1 MRPSPLL
8 LVLLAAC
15 GTGGIQAHDAKE
27 SADDADGDGYD
38 ADADCDDA
46 DPAVNPGATEVCNGV
61 DDDCDGLLDTV
72 DDSLTDGIAAFADGD
87 GDGFGDPDGPVVTC
101 ALGEGAVEDATDC
114 DDSVSTTNPGATE
127 QCATVADDDCDGDN
141 NDEDADGCIA
151 LYVDADGDGFG
162 GEASACLCQPDEDHP
177 AYFSQ
182 DCDDAEAAVN
192 PDATEVCGNGVDD
205 DCDGTPGECPLIGT
219 LSLDSDGD
227 AAVTGLAADA
237 ATGTQVVA
245 PGDLDGDGRDDVVV
259 LAPGGAGAVGVVR
272 GGWTGDLPL
281 DDGDGLLLGAVG
293 LDSVAAVGDLDG
305 DGNPDLAVGSLSESG
320 GAGAVWVWTAPLD
333 GVASTGALPIRL
345 DGDAGWAAGVVGG
358 GGDVDGDGHAD
369 LLVAAPDE
377 GDVYLVHGP
386 VSAAAALSSRGTEI
400 RGAGSGVSALKIV
413 GDLDGDGLDDVI
425 VGSPNRSST
434 GRAWVLSGPVSAA
447 PSMTEADATISGVA
461 GEDRFGAAVGAV
473 GDLDGD
479 GYADVLVGAP
489 GVDLEGRDI
498 GQTFLFHGPLTADGD
513 APDLARATLRGEFT
527 GDLAG
532 TAVAGGADVDAD
544 GSPDL
549 LIGAP
554 GHDQVGSAAGLSYL
568 VYGPVSG
575 EVELKFS
582 GASVEARSRRDA
594 SGTSVALMGDAN
606 GDGFG
611 DLLIGSPGVDAPAGE
626 AGAAD
631 LVFGD
636 GL

>member
-15 GTGGIQAHDAKE
+15 GTGGIQAKGVHDSTE
-27 SADDADGDGYD
+27 DADGDGYD
-38 ADADCDDA
+38 AESDCDDA
-46 DPAVNPGATEVCNGV
+46 DPAVHPGAAEVCNGV

-72 DDSLTDGIAAFADGD
+72 DDGLVDGVAAFTDSD
-87 GDGFGDPDGPVVTC
+87 GDGFGDPDRPVVAC
-101 ALGEGAVEDATDC
+101 ALGDGAVEDATDC
-114 DDSVSTTNPGATE
+114 DDSVSTTHPGATE
-127 QCATVADDDCDGDN
+127 RCETVADDDCDGGN
-141 NDEDADGCIA
+141 NDEGAEGCIA
-151 LYVDADGDGFG
+151 LYEDADGDGFG
-162 GEASACLCQPDEDHP
+162 GSASACLCQPDADHP
-177 AYFSQ
+177 VYFSQ
-182 DCDDAEAAVN
+182 DCDDTLAAVN
-192 PDATEVCGNGVDD
+192 PDAAEVCGNGIDD

-219 LSLDSDGD
+219 LSLGADAD
-227 AAVTGLAADA
+227 AAVTGIAEGAE
-237 ATGTQVVA
+237 TGTQVLS

-281 DDGDGLLLGAVG
+281 DDGDGLLLGATG

-305 DGNPDLAVGSLSESG
+305 DGAADLAVGSAAA
-320 GAGAVWVWTAPLD
+320 GAGAGAIWLWTGPLD
-333 GVASTGALPIRL
+333 GLASTAALPLRL
-345 DGDAGWAAGVVGG
+345 DGEAGWGAGFVGG

-377 GDVYLVHGP
+377 GDVFLVHGP
-386 VSAAAALSSRGTEI
+386 LTAGGALGDRGAEI
-400 RGAGSGVSALKIV
+400 RGAGSGVRAPQIV
-413 GDLDGDGLDDVI
+413 GDLDGVGLDDVV

-434 GRAWVLSGPVSAA
+434 GRAWVLRGPVSAV
-447 PSMTEADATISGVA
+447 PSMTEADVTLSGVA
-461 GEDRFGAAVGAV
+461 AEDLLGAAVGAP

-479 GYADVLVGAP
+479 GHDDLLLGAP
-489 GVDLEGRDI
+489 GVDLDGRDI
-498 GQTFLFHGPLTADGD
+498 GQAFVLHGPITADGP
-513 APDLARATLRGEFT
+513 APDRARATLRGEFT

-532 TAVAGGADVDAD
+532 AAVAGGADVDAD
-544 GSPDL
+544 GVPDL

-554 GHDQVGSAAGLSYL
+554 GHDQAGSGAGLSYL

-594 SGTSVALMGDAN
+594 SGTSVAMMGDAN

-611 DLLIGSPGVDAPAGE
+611 DLLLGSPGVDAPATD

-631 LVFGD
+631 IVFGD